1 MEKMKDFF
9 KKIWDWMKGA
19 GRKIVAVAASILSVL
34 FIGKILSKKK
44 AEREILKK
52 EIKDLKKEI
61 KNETKEVENKTK
73 KVEESESLVEEA
85 LKNGEYTFKQDY
97 YLDSRKEEQLSKK
110 VDLKDI
116 LPDL

>member
-1 MEKMKDFF
+1 MKDFF
-9 KKIWDWMKGA
+9 KKIWNWMKGA

-34 FIGKILSKKK
+34 FIGKILSNKK

-85 LKNGEYTFKQDY
+85 LKKADV
-97 YLDSRKEEQLSKK
+97 DSRKEEQLSKK
-110 VDLKDI
+110 VVLKDI

>member
-1 MEKMKDFF
+1 MKDFF

-61 KNETKEVENKTK
+61 KNETKEVEDKTK

-85 LKNGEYTFKQDY
+85 LKKADV
-97 YLDSRKEEQLSKK
+97 DSRKEEQLSKK

>member
-1 MEKMKDFF
+1 MKDFF

-34 FIGKILSKKK
+34 FIGKILSNKK

-85 LKNGEYTFKQDY
+85 LKKVDV
-97 YLDSRKEEQLSKK
+97 DSRKEEQLSKK

>member
-1 MEKMKDFF
+1 MKDFF

-61 KNETKEVENKTK
+61 KNETKVVENKTK
-73 KVEESESLVEEA
+73 KVEQSESLVEEA
-85 LKNGEYTFKQDY
+85 LKKAGV
-97 YLDSRKEEQLSKK
+97 DSRKEEQLSKK
-110 VDLKDI
+110 GDLKDI

>member
-1 MEKMKDFF
+1 MKDFF

-34 FIGKILSKKK
+34 FIGKILSDKK

-85 LKNGEYTFKQDY
+85 LKKADV
-97 YLDSRKEEQLSKK
+97 DSRKEEQLSKK
-110 VDLKDI
+110 ADLKDI

>member
-1 MEKMKDFF
+1 MKDFF

-61 KNETKEVENKTK
+61 KNETKEVEDKTK
-73 KVEESESLVEEA
+73 KVEASESLVEEA
-85 LKNGEYTFKQDY
+85 LKKADV
-97 YLDSRKEEQLSKK
+97 DSRKEEQLSKK

>member
-1 MEKMKDFF
+1 MKDFF
-9 KKIWDWMKGA
+9 KKIWNWMKGA
-19 GRKIVAVAASILSVL
+19 GRKIVAVTASILSVI
-34 FIGKILSKKK
+34 FIGKILSNKK

-85 LKNGEYTFKQDY
+85 LKKADV
-97 YLDSRKEEQLSKK
+97 DSRKEEQLSKK

>member
-1 MEKMKDFF
+1 MKDFF

-73 KVEESESLVEEA
+73 KVEQSESLIEEA
-85 LKNGEYTFKQDY
+85 LKKADV
-97 YLDSRKEEQLSKK
+97 DSRKEKQLSKK

>member
-1 MEKMKDFF
+1 MKDFF

-34 FIGKILSKKK
+34 FIGKILSNKKT
-44 AEREILKK
+44 EREILKK

-85 LKNGEYTFKQDY
+85 LKKAEV
-97 YLDSRKEEQLSKK
+97 DSRKEEQLSKK

>member
-9 KKIWDWMKGA
+9 KKIWDWIKGA

-85 LKNGEYTFKQDY
+85 LKKADV
-97 YLDSRKEEQLSKK
+97 DSRKEEQLSKK

>member
-1 MEKMKDFF
+1 MKDFF
-9 KKIWDWMKGA
+9 KKIWNWMKGA

-34 FIGKILSKKK
+34 FIGKILSNKK

-52 EIKDLKKEI
+52 EIRDLKKEI

-85 LKNGEYTFKQDY
+85 LKQADV
-97 YLDSRKEEQLSKK
+97 DSRKEEQLSKK

>member
-34 FIGKILSKKK
+34 FIGKILSNKK

-61 KNETKEVENKTK
+61 KNETKEVESETK

-85 LKNGEYTFKQDY
+85 LKKADV
-97 YLDSRKEEQLSKK
+97 DSRKEEQLSKK
-110 VDLKDI
+110 ADLKDI

>member
-1 MEKMKDFF
+1 MKDFF

-73 KVEESESLVEEA
+73 KVEESESLVEGA
-85 LKNGEYTFKQDY
+85 LKKADV
-97 YLDSRKEEQLSKK
+97 DSRKEEQLSKK
-110 VDLKDI
+110 CDLKDI

>member
-1 MEKMKDFF
+1 MKDFF
-9 KKIWDWMKGA
+9 KKIWNWMKGA

-34 FIGKILSKKK
+34 FIGKILPKKK

-85 LKNGEYTFKQDY
+85 LKKADV
-97 YLDSRKEEQLSKK
+97 DSRKEEQLSKK
-110 VDLKDI
+110 ADLKDI

>member
-1 MEKMKDFF
+1 MKDFF

-85 LKNGEYTFKQDY
+85 LKKADV
-97 YLDSRKEEQLSKK
+97 DSRKEEQLSTK

-116 LPDL
+116 LPDR

>member
-34 FIGKILSKKK
+34 FIGKILSNKK

-85 LKNGEYTFKQDY
+85 LKKADV
-97 YLDSRKEEQLSKK
+97 DSRKEEQLSKK
-110 VDLKDI
+110 ADLKDI